1 MTEKKTAYSVGEM
14 AEAFGVSRDT
24 LRLYDKMG
32 ILSPKKNE
40 KNGYRVY
47 SREDYICF
55 DYIAKLKSLGMPL
68 EDIKM
73 MINECTIEKAEAVM
87 QVQDKLIDEKIRE
100 LKSLQLMVRDYQ
112 KSFRSAI
119 MHMGSIVIEESPRM
133 LYKKIGA
140 PMKEIMEAFYALS
153 REQIPKFTFVI
164 AQDRFM
170 KRDLFTNPESRST
183 ASDYAMTLIDED
195 GMADQDDFPKEEF
208 QILEKTK
215 SVHAVLKFYT
225 GKDYSDLDRVWDFM
239 EEKSCKIAGAAL
251 LRTLST
257 RNSIKSSVDY
267 YDLWVPIE

>member
-55 DYIAKLKSLGMPL
+55 DYIVKLKSLGMPL

-73 MINECTIEKAEAVM
+73 MINECTIEKAEAIM

-100 LKSLQLMVRDYQ
+100 LKSLQMMVRDYR
-112 KSFRSAI
+112 KSFQNAI
-119 MHMGSIVIEESPRM
+119 AHMGSIVIEESPRM
-133 LYKKIGA
+133 LYKKIEA

-164 AQDRFM
+164 AKDRFM
-170 KRDLFTNPESRST
+170 QRDVSVNPESRDLS
-183 ASDYAMTLIDED
+183 SECVMTMIDEE
-195 GMADQDDFPKEEF
+195 GMADLCDFPKEKF
-208 QILEKTK
+208 QILEQRKC
-215 SVHAVLKFYT
+215 VHAVLKFYT
-225 GKDYSDLDRVWDFM
+225 NKDYSELERVWNFM
-239 EEKSCKIAGAAL
+239 EKNGCEIAGAAL